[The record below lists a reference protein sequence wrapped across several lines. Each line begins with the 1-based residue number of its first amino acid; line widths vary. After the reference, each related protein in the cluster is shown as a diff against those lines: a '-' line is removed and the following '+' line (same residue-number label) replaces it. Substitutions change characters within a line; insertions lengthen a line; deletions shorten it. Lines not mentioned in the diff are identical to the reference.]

1 MNKIL
6 KVVGLVVLALA
17 VLLALVIVFVPI
29 NGYTILQR
37 IQVARE
43 RDKPLSPN
51 YTATRYSFDVFTGAI
66 ESHRASSLVDIKV
79 NGSDQPIKVTPP
91 ASYTLSWTMDSSLLN
106 NPGVHCVIT
115 GFDETGASVVKD
127 ITGPG
132 EWKIVGAAFTND
144 RVPIVGDALTND
156 APDAID
162 SYTIEGVTGSESNPT
177 LEIDEV
183 EVGFFEPTGQ

>member
-1 MNKIL
+1 MKKIL
-6 KVVGLVVLALA
+6 KVVVLVVLALVVILA
-17 VLLALVIVFVPI
+17 VVIVFVPI
-29 NGYTILQR
+29 DGYTILQR
-37 IQVARE
+37 IQAARE
-43 RDKPLSPN
+43 FGKPLSPN
-51 YTATRYSFDVFTGAI
+51 YTATSYRFDVFTGAI
-66 ESHRASSLVDIKV
+66 KSYPASSLVDIKV
-79 NGSDQPIKVTPP
+79 NGGDQPIKVTPP
-91 ASYTLSWTMDSSLLN
+91 ASYTLTWTMDSSLQN
-106 NPGVHCVIT
+106 NPGAHCGIT

-127 ITGPG
+127 VTGPG

-162 SYTIEGVTGSESNPT
+162 SYTIECVTGSESNPT